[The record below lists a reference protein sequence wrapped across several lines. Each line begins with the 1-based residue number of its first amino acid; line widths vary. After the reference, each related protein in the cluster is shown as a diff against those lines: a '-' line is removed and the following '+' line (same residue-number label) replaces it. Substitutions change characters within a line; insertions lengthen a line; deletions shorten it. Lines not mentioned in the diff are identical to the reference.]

1 MEANP
6 CREANFFGA
15 VTPYSASRIIGR
27 LLRFVL
33 LGMSCNT
40 TLGRSYQISSRTPGV
55 GFRVTTQRGTRR
67 NRSLLELPH
76 RELGT
81 FGWVSSLG

>member
-1 MEANP
+1 
-6 CREANFFGA
+6 
-15 VTPYSASRIIGR
+15 
-27 LLRFVL
+27 
-33 LGMSCNT
+33 MSCNT